1 MAGCFGTAMMGKAAV
16 LVVAVV
22 NPLVPGDSVPPLG
35 EQHIGLSYR
44 AEKSISLFVAHK
56 FEIREF
62 PSKYDDLKCIFEEY
76 RTVRVKVTDRQDQ
89 KVVINP
95 DFSIT
100 YFNDRSNT
108 VRVKV
113 TDRQDQKVVINP
125 DFSITYFNDRSKA
138 SFKAD
143 NMFTRCEERAKAASI
158 ADPLAFIE
166 QVQKEEE
173 LGQEEDSFHSAAQR
187 SVAADLI
194 SFECG
199 DVKRPIPSR
208 SLTQPFSTT
217 TQTWDVNLVT
227 RYEIYTNRDE

>member
-1 MAGCFGTAMMGKAAV
+1 VFHH
-16 LVVAVV
+16 LV
-22 NPLVPGDSVPPLG
+22 SR
-35 EQHIGLSYR
+35 HIGLSYR

-76 RTVRVKVTDRQDQ
+76 R
-89 KVVINP
+89 
-95 DFSIT
+95 
-100 YFNDRSNT
+100 T

>member
-76 RTVRVKVTDRQDQ
+76 R
-89 KVVINP
+89 
-95 DFSIT
+95 
-100 YFNDRSNT
+100 T